1 MDIGEVLSRAWQIV
15 WKHKVMWI
23 FGILASCSG
32 AGGNSGTG
40 YQISSQDIG
49 GQSPFSTQLNIAP
62 EQWTLIIAL
71 LVIVMLALVLLAI
84 FLSTV
89 GQIGLIRGT
98 LKAETGAEKLRFGE
112 LFSEGAGYFWRIL
125 GLALLVGL
133 VGMLLL
139 VLIGV
144 PFMIITCGLGLLLVI
159 PLIWLVATVVQ
170 MAYNAIAI
178 ENKGVMDGLRRGWE
192 VVKRNIG
199 TMVLMSLILY
209 LGIGLIGGLIL
220 AIPLMVVLA
229 PVIIGI
235 STLFVGEQQPQWFTA
250 GGIVFGLLCVVI
262 YLPFVIAFGGLL
274 RAYIGSAWT
283 LTYLRLTSKPQVVEP
298 IPNPIQ

>member
-1 MDIGEVLSRAWQIV
+1 V
-15 WKHKVMWI
+15 
-23 FGILASCSG
+23 
-32 AGGNSGTG
+32 
-40 YQISSQDIG
+40 
-49 GQSPFSTQLNIAP
+49 
-62 EQWTLIIAL
+62 
-71 LVIVMLALVLLAI
+71 LVLLAI

-98 LKAETGAEKLRFGE
+98 LKAEAGVERIRFGE

-125 GLALLVGL
+125 GLGLLVGL
-133 VGMLLL
+133 VGGLLFI
-139 VLIGV
+139 LIGV
-144 PFMIITCGLGLLLVI
+144 PFMIVTCGLGLLLII
-159 PLIWLVATVVQ
+159 PLIWLVVTVVQ

-192 VVKRNIG
+192 VVKGNIG

-209 LGIGLIGGLIL
+209 LGIGFIGGLIL
-220 AIPLMVVLA
+220 AIPLIVVLI
-229 PVIIGI
+229 PVVIGI
-235 STLFVGEQQPQWFTA
+235 SAMFIGGQEPQWFAA
-250 GGIVFGLLCVVI
+250 GGIIFGLLCVLV

-283 LTYLRLTSKPQVVEP
+283 LTYLRLSNKPQVLEP